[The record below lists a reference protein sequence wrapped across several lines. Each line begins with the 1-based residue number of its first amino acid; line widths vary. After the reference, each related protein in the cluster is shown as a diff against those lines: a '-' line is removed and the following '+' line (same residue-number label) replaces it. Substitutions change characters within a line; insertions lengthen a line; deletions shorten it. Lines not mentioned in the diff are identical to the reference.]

1 MLISLTQRAC
11 LNMEFGLWFSGLV
24 GGGENLSVGH
34 FPGGGAAAA
43 SVGTKGLEML
53 KEAGKWSEFV

>member
-1 MLISLTQRAC
+1 M
-11 LNMEFGLWFSGLV
+11 